1 MSLFDLTNCM
11 SRGKAQLTHLGSDR
25 WLGLFFGD
33 VAERFKALVSQT
45 SGDSGK
51 GCAPVGSNPI
61 ISAITA
67 PQLR

>member
-1 MSLFDLTNCM
+1 MRNKIKARLTPLAVV
-11 SRGKAQLTHLGSDR
+11 RR
-25 WLGLFFGD
+25 LGLFFGD
-33 VAERFKALVSQT
+33 VAERLKALVSQT

>member
-1 MSLFDLTNCM
+1 MYNAGSEKMQAKSPTNA
-11 SRGKAQLTHLGSDR
+11 GELDR
-25 WLGLFFGD
+25 RLGLFFGD

-67 PQLR
+67 PQLH